1 MPRRV
6 AQKVNNSPQAV
17 IMLVSIKAIGG
28 KKKAANRRKIP
39 VNAKTIANHSYK
51 SFWSKAPLLFMS
63 KILIANL
70 VTCSTSFLLRQ
81 AY

>member
-28 KKKAANRRKIP
+28 KKKAANKRKIP

-51 SFWSKAPLLFMS
+51 SF
-63 KILIANL
+63 
-70 VTCSTSFLLRQ
+70 
-81 AY
+81 

>member
-63 KILIANL
+63 KILIAYL